1 MKLEVQGKRQ
11 TGRPRKS
18 WEEVIRKDLKDWGLR
33 MEMARDRTEW
43 RRRLRRQNGSE
54 PLGA

>member
-18 WEEVIRKDLKDWGLR
+18 WEEVIRKDLKDWVLR
-33 MEMARDRTEW
+33 MEIVRDRTEW
-43 RRRLRRQNGSE
+43 RRRL
-54 PLGA
+54 